1 MVYISNHDVL
11 PARTP
16 QTSGMTAPRAIRTRR
31 FLAWHSESIGALTL
45 TLSMIALTGIFI
57 HCTGIFPFAW
67 RARDVRSVA
76 PELGYAYT
84 APLSRTWLET
94 LADRRTHLTEDN
106 RRLGP
111 GSSLHDDVRY
121 IGEGRFS
128 VWGGILYFSALDNT
142 DPRSNGRRYQ
152 LFGPRP
158 LPATAIL
165 GALSGVLVGVYLV
178 LRRRG
183 LSALASRGFDKE
195 FLLLFGVAATLAT
208 LHPWSFL
215 LRNDMSS
222 WDLLRLTAT
231 LLLSVAFWGWRTAD
245 IRSSFTIPVRFF
257 VIGFAFICVA
267 RWYPEVPAK
276 EVEGLHQWL
285 TGGNRYVG
293 ALAAIIAWFRPS
305 FLLYAVAS
313 SLWGRRAHEQLTGI
327 FQADV
332 DERPVAEMVFF
343 LILCGMAVYLINRL
357 RGQTSSAVCTRRYDF
372 AVYTALGIHLA
383 NYLHSGLAKL
393 NLDGPF
399 LAWPL
404 DNPTH
409 ALLANSRLLGV
420 VPLDIS
426 DSIINQVYVMF
437 AAGVVPANFLT
448 LASEL
453 LAIVSVFSAFL
464 LPVTLGFYDMWHIAV
479 FLTTGIFFWKW
490 ILVNTA
496 FMIALLM
503 RTPRTSPAVC
513 LTMAVAMICAPYFFS
528 IFAAGWYDSHSF
540 NRLAVRAL
548 TQDGR
553 AVSVPPA
560 FFLNYS
566 FAVSSS
572 SVWSP
577 DVYTALHP
585 TATYG
590 TTMSHRVLKSSFT
603 CGDVVRGFTHN
614 TRVVRQEFVAL
625 VQALHA
631 QALKNADAQGRARFN
646 YLYPHHIVTNPLRFP
661 EFAALD
667 LRTVQA
673 YRVRIDAVCTNQ
685 SDLLQGNVVHAGGET
700 VIAVR

>member
-1 MVYISNHDVL
+1 L
-11 PARTP
+11 TARWR
-16 QTSGMTAPRAIRTRR
+16 GMTVSRAIRTRR

-45 TLSMIALTGIFI
+45 TLSLIVLAGIYI
-57 HCTGIFPFAW
+57 HCTGILPFAW
-67 RARDVRSVA
+67 RARDVTSVA

-111 GSSLHDDVRY
+111 GQSLHDDVRY

-128 VWGGILYFSALDNT
+128 VWGGALYFSASDNT
-142 DPRSNGRRYQ
+142 DPRHNGRRYQ
-152 LFGPRP
+152 LFAPRP
-158 LPATAIL
+158 LPAIL
-165 GALSGVLVGVYLV
+165 IVVALPGVLGGVYLV
-178 LRRRG
+178 LRGRG
-183 LSALASRGFDKE
+183 MSPLTSRGFDKE

-208 LHPWSFL
+208 LQPWSFL
-215 LRNDMSS
+215 LRNHMSS
-222 WDLLRLTAT
+222 WDVLRVAVTV
-231 LLLSVAFWGWRTAD
+231 LLSVAFCGWRTAH
-245 IRSSFTIPVRFF
+245 IRSSFTILVRCF

-267 RWYPEVPAK
+267 RWYPDVPAK

-285 TGGNRYVG
+285 IGGNRYVA
-293 ALAAIIAWFRPS
+293 ALAAIFAWFRPS

-313 SLWGRRAHEQLTGI
+313 SLWGRGTHEHLTGV

-332 DERPVAEMVFF
+332 DERPIAEMAFF
-343 LILCGMAVYLINRL
+343 LILCGMATSLINRL
-357 RGQTSSAVCTRRYDF
+357 RGQESSAVSTRGYDF
-372 AVYTALGIHLA
+372 AVYAALGVHLS
-383 NYLHSGLAKL
+383 NYLHSGFAKL

-399 LAWPL
+399 LAWPF
-404 DNPTH
+404 DNLTH

-453 LAIVSVFSAFL
+453 LAIVSVSSAFL
-464 LPVTLGFYDMWHIAV
+464 LPLTLAFYDMWHLAV

-490 ILVNTA
+490 ILVNA
-496 FMIALLM
+496 GFMIALLA
-503 RTPRTSPAVC
+503 RNSRPSPAVR
-513 LTMAVAMICAPYFFS
+513 LMAAVTMVCAPYFFS
-528 IFAAGWYDSHSF
+528 IFAAGWYDSPSF
-540 NRLAVRAL
+540 NRLAIRAL
-548 TQDGR
+548 THDGR

-566 FAVSSS
+566 FAVSSNS
-572 SVWSP
+572 IWSP
-577 DVYTALHP
+577 DIYTALHP

-590 TTMSHRVLKSSFT
+590 TTMSHRVLKDSFK
-603 CGDVVRGFTHN
+603 CGDFVKGFTNN

-625 VQALHA
+625 MQALHA
-631 QALKNADAQGRARFN
+631 QALKNADAQGRARFI
-646 YLYPHHIVTNPLRFP
+646 YLYPHHIVTNPLRFS

-685 SDLLQGNVVHAGGET
+685 SDLLLGNVVHAGGET
-700 VIAVR
+700 VIAIK